1 MTRLV
6 STSKKTFEDSMVMVV
21 VMMVVRVKHILIHI
35 VASCYSRI
43 EHDEVSVCTYVHS
56 TVQIHDTIFVHSLV

>member
-35 VASCYSRI
+35 VASCYSWI
-43 EHDEVSVCTYVHS
+43 EHVEVTVSTYVHS
-56 TVQIHDTIFVHSLV
+56 TVQIHDPIFVHSLV